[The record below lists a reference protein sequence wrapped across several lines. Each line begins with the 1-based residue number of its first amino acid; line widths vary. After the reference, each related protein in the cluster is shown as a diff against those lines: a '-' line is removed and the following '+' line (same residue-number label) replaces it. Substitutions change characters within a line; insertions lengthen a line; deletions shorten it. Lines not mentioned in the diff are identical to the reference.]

1 MERIRKLRIIRS
13 RMQYSKSFKVPKDS
27 KQNAR
32 VGFHES
38 CLKREHTLLNYS
50 VQKLDITLKH

>member
-1 MERIRKLRIIRS
+1 MESI
-13 RMQYSKSFKVPKDS
+13 RMQCFNNFKVPNNF

-32 VGFHES
+32 VGFHEI